1 MGLAFNADEIFEI
14 AQQIERNGAKFYRRA
29 AEGFKDK
36 RLKGLVGELA
46 SMEDKHLELFTTMRE
61 NIADAGKTPTVFD
74 PEGEAAL
81 YLAAM
86 ADARIFDVKVDPSS
100 KLTGRESVSDVLR
113 IAIGLEKDSVVFY
126 LGMRDLVPPKFGR
139 GQIEQIINEEMR
151 HVTILSRELA
161 KAS

>member
-29 AEGFKDK
+29 AQGFKEK
-36 RLKGLVGELA
+36 RLKDLILELA
-46 SMEDKHLELFTTMRE
+46 AMEDKHLELFTRMRAG
-61 NIADAGKTPTVFD
+61 IAEAEKTPTAID

-81 YLAAM
+81 YLKAL
-86 ADARIFDVKVDPSS
+86 ADARIFDVTVDPSS
-100 KLTGRESVSDVLR
+100 KLTGRESAADVLR
-113 IAIGLEKDSVVFY
+113 AAIGLEKDSVVFY

-139 GQIEQIINEEMR
+139 PQIENIINEEMR
-151 HVTILSRELA
+151 HVTILSNELA